1 MPSEAELTWTTW
13 EELLL
18 ACAVKRHGTKD
29 WGSVAMELQARSSLS
44 LLFTSQ
50 VCKNKY
56 DDLRRRFT
64 EKETD
69 DVVDTIPW
77 LEELRKLRVSEL
89 KQEVHRYDLSI
100 QSLQLKV
107 KSLEEERERSLKE
120 NENDDGEPDL
130 GKNLEE
136 RSANEKNDDARAPEL
151 AVGDVSDRENR
162 SFNESCSTANR
173 PAGLEGRAEPEPV
186 GTSGF
191 KPDPVSS
198 DSKPASED
206 SYNDS
211 SSTVA
216 AKQAAAAKVSR
227 EKKGGELAGL
237 RDSVEGSK
245 DGVKESSDVQS
256 SASLTRKRRREKE
269 VSGGGKPVV
278 SPATIKREG
287 VKSEP
292 LVGLLD
298 IIRSHKHGSMFERR
312 LEYQIHRDEYKNMV
326 RTHMD
331 LETIRTRL
339 ENGSYSY
346 CTTKFYRDLLL
357 LFTNAIVF
365 FPRAS
370 IESVTAHELRD
381 LVLEEVKKQKST
393 QRSHSSSPDPA
404 PSNPTSLE
412 TKPDP
417 RKPESLLAKDKS
429 SGPILVCRKRSS
441 ISAKTS
447 QPTDGKPNLNPNA
460 PAKNSSNLKGEESR
474 KTNERPA
481 TGTRS
486 TRSNK
491 GSQTITSPPDSKT
504 NSLAGKAGNVMRND
518 KKKKKKNEVAAAAVK
533 KQGAADFLRRIK
545 RNSPLKSGG
554 GEGNSGGG
562 RRENMKRGDGKKE
575 TPLVKPGGSRK
586 RRKEESSPLKQRGA
600 GRPSRKGPAEGGG
613 RKRGREGGG
622 AEAGSKQTRKRSRR

>member
-1 MPSEAELTWTTW
+1 MILFEQNEQKSAKIMPSEAELTWTTW

-56 DDLRRRFT
+56 DDLKRRFT
-64 EKETD
+64 ENETD
-69 DVVDTIPW
+69 DSTIPW

-89 KQEVHRYDLSI
+89 KQEVQRYDLSI

-120 NENDDGEPDL
+120 NENGDGEPDL
-130 GKNLEE
+130 EKNLEKE
-136 RSANEKNDDARAPEL
+136 RSENEKNDDARAPEERLPEL

-162 SFNESCSTANR
+162 SFNESSSTANR

-191 KPDPVSS
+191 KPDPVPS

-211 SSTVA
+211 SNTVA
-216 AKQAAAAKVSR
+216 AKHAAAAAAAKVSR

-237 RDSVEGSK
+237 RDSMEGSK

-312 LEYQIHRDEYKNMV
+312 LEYEIHRDEYKNMV

-339 ENGSYSY
+339 EKGSYSS

-365 FPRAS
+365 FPKAS

-412 TKPDP
+412 AKPDP
-417 RKPESLLAKDKS
+417 QKPESLLAKHKS

-441 ISAKTS
+441 ISAK
-447 QPTDGKPNLNPNA
+447 PTDGKPNLNPNA

-504 NSLAGKAGNVMRND
+504 NSLADKAGNVMRND
-518 KKKKKKNEVAAAAVK
+518 KKKKKKKNEVAAAAVK

-575 TPLVKPGGSRK
+575 APLVKPGGSGK
-586 RRKEESSPLKQRGA
+586 RRKECDCSS
-600 GRPSRKGPAEGGG
+600 
-613 RKRGREGGG
+613 
-622 AEAGSKQTRKRSRR
+622 